1 MHQRAGHRPSKGVG
15 LANTLVVITIIV
27 TLAFTVASVSFS
39 HLSVSTRLS
48 NAEVARNRAES
59 VVAMAIDRVI
69 TDREASNPD
78 FAGTVTLPVPASEP
92 PGSGVACFDPLQAQA
107 QLIPHSTNNI
117 TADVSKI
124 GDLGRVVPAHGI
136 HVIGVGR
143 CNGVERRIEA
153 ILLIPKFPF
162 SIASSG
168 RITSNGGLKVV
179 SLDDLSLLAGG
190 GLSSIPPDQVNP
202 GDIASNSNDASQAM
216 QLQGTGIHITGDARA
231 VGGIDYDTSTVVVDG
246 SILPNSDKTYLPK
259 LNLSDYDPASKPG
272 LVTVSG
278 NQSNLTVD
286 NWTRS
291 SGDLFVSGGLKL
303 DSGVL
308 YVDGNLSVN
317 GGISGKGAVIATGNV
332 EVFGG
337 GVQTSDNVA
346 AILAGQGLKLQANQ
360 ADQAQIKG
368 LIYTEG
374 DLTADW
380 VTLGGAAVANAGGAG
395 SQVSLN
401 NVDLAYNESSTEL
414 TFNVGENAGGGS
426 GGGSTGST
434 FPADPGPWPGVP
446 SSGLAF
452 DPTDPA
458 APQVNVVVRPSF
470 PSAPPPTA
478 FYSAGPPPAYT
489 IPPAATLATMMK
501 WEVSLDG
508 GATFGPAVDYGT
520 PLRDQIAAQLQPH
533 LIANGYTWQG
543 AADVNSIQQ
552 QFFDG
557 VTLPPPFP
565 SLPGKI
571 TEYVNTQLVNAYD
584 NASHL
589 PTGPMNI
596 YIASNPPPPT
606 WGSTPPPP
614 PPPSAGEP
622 FTISL
627 NDSLFADL
635 RDKMKVLYW
644 GDQW

>member
-1 MHQRAGHRPSKGVG
+1 MFKKARLRLLLRGVG
-15 LANTLVVITIIV
+15 LANTLVVITIMV

-39 HLSVSTRLS
+39 HLSVSNRLS

-92 PGSGVACFDPLQAQA
+92 PGSGVACFDELQAQA
-107 QLIPHSTNNI
+107 QQIPHSTNNI

-124 GDLGRVVPAHGI
+124 GALGRVVPAHGI

-143 CNGVERRIEA
+143 CNGVERRVEA
-153 ILLIPKFPF
+153 VLLIPKFPF

-179 SLDDLSLLAGG
+179 SLDDLSLLASG
-190 GLSSIPPDQVNP
+190 GLASIPPDQLNP

-216 QLQGTGIHITGDARA
+216 NLQGTGIHITGDARA
-231 VGGIDYDTSTVVVDG
+231 VGGIDYDTGTVVVDG
-246 SILPNSDKTYLPK
+246 SVLPNSDKTYLPK

-278 NQSNLTVD
+278 NQSNLEVD

-317 GGISGKGAVIATGNV
+317 GGISGKGAVIVTGSI

-337 GVQTSDNVA
+337 GVQASDNVA

-374 DLTADW
+374 DLSADW
-380 VTLGGAAVANAGGAG
+380 VTLGGATVANASGAG
-395 SQVSLN
+395 SQVTLN
-401 NVDLAYNESSTEL
+401 NTDIAYNESATDFSIT
-414 TFNVGENAGGGS
+414 VGGGS
-426 GGGSTGST
+426 VSA
-434 FPADPGPWPGVP
+434 FPPSPGPWNGPASAISNTYRPTNHLSPSCPDLVP
-446 SSGLAF
+446 F
-452 DPTDPA
+452 
-458 APQVNVVVRPSF
+458 SF
-470 PSAPPPTA
+470 KPVLSTAPPPSF
-478 FYSAGPPPAYT
+478 FYQPGPPPSYAV
-489 IPPAATLATMMK
+489 PDAATLAGQVQWQVQVGSQPATT
-501 WEVSLDG
+501 VSYTDLLSTLRNQMSSEL
-508 GATFGPAVDYGT
+508 GAEYSAGDDTNIDRTFFTGYPAPAPPGPKYIETYVQNSLVSDYE
-520 PLRDQIAAQLQPH
+520 A
-533 LIANGYTWQG
+533 
-543 AADVNSIQQ
+543 
-552 QFFDG
+552 
-557 VTLPPPFP
+557 
-565 SLPGKI
+565 SLPLI
-571 TEYVNTQLVNAYD
+571 EMNDYLAD
-584 NASHL
+584 NSPASDW
-589 PTGPMNI
+589 G
-596 YIASNPPPPT
+596 S
-606 WGSTPPPP
+606 GSTPQI
-614 PPPSAGEP
+614 GEE

-627 NDSLFADL
+627 NDGLFANL